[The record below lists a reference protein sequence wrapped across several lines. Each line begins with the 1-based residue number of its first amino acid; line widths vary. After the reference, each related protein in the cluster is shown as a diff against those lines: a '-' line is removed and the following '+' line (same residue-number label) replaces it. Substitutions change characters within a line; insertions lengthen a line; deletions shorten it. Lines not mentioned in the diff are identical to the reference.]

1 MGSVA
6 GGGWCWGLHGRRSR
20 RFAGAAGRHPLAIGV
35 ETPAPLRRV
44 RELGYESLQGYIAGA
59 PAPLIDLRDV
69 ISHRRVHLD

>member
-1 MGSVA
+1 
-6 GGGWCWGLHGRRSR
+6 
-20 RFAGAAGRHPLAIGV
+20 V
-35 ETPAPLRRV
+35 ETPAQLRRV